1 MSESP
6 IPASPRPGDGHVGR
20 RASARSP
27 RRALAVLLVALAALL
42 ITVPAASATP
52 TPTSTATASSSPSP
66 SPSGA
71 GIGLGPGAPSP
82 SPSTPSPGA
91 STGSGSGGDS
101 NPAFYDIPGQI
112 EKALND
118 WFSSLVTDALNPML
132 NLLGSTV
139 LGTPDVTTM
148 PRVEQLWEAMALL
161 ANSFYVLLILA
172 GGVIV
177 MTHETLQT
185 RYSAK
190 QIAPRLISGLLIGNA
205 SLALLGL
212 VIQLADA
219 LASGILGQGLD
230 PKQAAQ
236 ALTNMVVSG
245 SGGIFLALLGVCAA
259 VLAVVLVVTFL
270 MRLCLLILL
279 AVAAPLALACHAL
292 PHTEGLAR
300 LWWRAVIGT
309 LGIQLAQALTL
320 VTALRV
326 ILDPG
331 AETSLGFPTGGGL
344 TDVLVFIALFLI
356 LIKIP
361 FWVGKSIFGPSR
373 LLGLAKTV
381 ATYQLMGAA
390 GLGMRRGGPKTSSRP
405 STGRTQGPRPPSG
418 PAALTAGAGPKPRPG
433 GGGRG
438 GRTGGGRQGP
448 GAGARF
454 TVTQV
459 HPQPPRPRVIDGE
472 LAGPRAVPA
481 AVAARRPALQLP
493 PGPRADGRGG
503 PAGGGRARAVQQGL
517 FPPPP
522 RTPRPRTEIPD
533 PPPFTTTGRAP
544 YRQPALFDRRGQITP
559 AAAPPTAARA
569 SGPVRSG
576 PQAAAGQGAR
586 SASPVSAR
594 ARPSPAP
601 PKPPTQAP
609 AARPAPVRTA
619 PARPATPPI
628 KPAKPGGS
636 R

>member
-1 MSESP
+1 
-6 IPASPRPGDGHVGR
+6 
-20 RASARSP
+20 
-27 RRALAVLLVALAALL
+27 
-42 ITVPAASATP
+42 
-52 TPTSTATASSSPSP
+52 
-66 SPSGA
+66 
-71 GIGLGPGAPSP
+71 
-82 SPSTPSPGA
+82 
-91 STGSGSGGDS
+91 
-101 NPAFYDIPGQI
+101 
-112 EKALND
+112 
-118 WFSSLVTDALNPML
+118 
-132 NLLGSTV
+132 
-139 LGTPDVTTM
+139 M
-148 PRVEQLWEAMALL
+148 PRVEQLWEAMAVL

-190 QIAPRLISGLLIGNA
+190 QIAPRLVSGLLIGNA

-219 LASGILGQGLD
+219 LASGILGQGVD
-230 PKQAAQ
+230 PQQAAQ

-245 SGGIFLALLGVCAA
+245 SGGIFTALLGVCAA

-309 LGIQLAQALTL
+309 LGVQLAQALTL
-320 VTALRV
+320 VMALRV

-331 AETSLGFPTGGGL
+331 AQTTLGFPTGGGF
-344 TDVLVFIALFLI
+344 TDLLVFIALFLI

-390 GLGMRRGGPKTSSRP
+390 GLGMRRGGSKPSTRP
-405 STGRTQGPRPPSG
+405 STGRTQGPRPPAG
-418 PAALTAGAGPKPRPG
+418 PAALSAGGGPRPRPGAGGG
-433 GGGRG
+433 GGGRQS
-438 GRTGGGRQGP
+438 GGGRQGP
-448 GAGARF
+448 GAGPRF

-459 HPQPPRPRVIDGE
+459 HPEPARPRVIDGE

-481 AVAARRPALQLP
+481 AVAPRRPALQLP
-493 PGPRADGRGG
+493 PG
-503 PAGGGRARAVQQGL
+503 AGGHGRPTGQGRARAVQQGL

-559 AAAPPTAARA
+559 AATPPTPAARSA
-569 SGPVRSG
+569 GPVPPG
-576 PQAAAGQGAR
+576 PQAAAGQPAR
-586 SASPVSAR
+586 SAPPASAR
-594 ARPSPAP
+594 ARASPAP
-601 PKPPTQAP
+601 PRPPAQVP
-609 AARPAPVRTA
+609 AARPAPARAA
-619 PARPATPPI
+619 PPRPAPP
-628 KPAKPGGS
+628 PPTSAKPGGS